1 MRNKLKMWLTFMPHC
16 GTSQMGG
23 TVNLKVQN
31 RMLGRFRM
39 PILSSKRLKWTLL
52 SLLMVVLLV
61 GGGLFIYVQTT
72 TAVISQRV
80 NTDEFGVAILGYDT
94 VAYHTEGRPVK
105 GKSEFSYSWNDAVWH
120 FANTENRNI
129 FATDP
134 DRYAPKYGGF

>member
-1 MRNKLKMWLTFMPHC
+1 
-16 GTSQMGG
+16 
-23 TVNLKVQN
+23 
-31 RMLGRFRM
+31 M